1 MPSGLTSRALAV
13 AVAAGA
19 AGVGLAVAGVDS
31 PVRAALV
38 LVFLAVAPTT
48 AIAGLLRWLDPFARV
63 IIAGTT
69 TVVILALT
77 AIVMLAEGAWSPT
90 GGLLA
95 VTVITA
101 GCFLAQLPPVKRK
114 ITAVAARTRK
124 FAERPAVRPARTDA
138 QTWPGRSEAGEGTA
152 SRPESSAP
160 VTPASRAAADGA
172 ASLDH
177 GRRRP

>member
-1 MPSGLTSRALAV
+1 MPSGLTSRVLAV

-19 AGVGLAVAGVDS
+19 AGVGLEVAGVDS

-38 LVFLAVAPTT
+38 LVFLPVAPTT

-63 IIAGTT
+63 VIAGTT
-69 TVVILALT
+69 TVAILALI
-77 AIVMLAEGAWSPT
+77 AIVMLAGGAWSPT

-101 GCFLAQLPPVKRK
+101 GCFLAQLPPVKQK
-114 ITAVAARTRK
+114 
-124 FAERPAVRPARTDA
+124 
-138 QTWPGRSEAGEGTA
+138 
-152 SRPESSAP
+152 
-160 VTPASRAAADGA
+160 VT
-172 ASLDH
+172 SLA

>member
-48 AIAGLLRWLDPFARV
+48 AIAGLLRWHDRFARV
-63 IIAGTT
+63 VIAGTT
-69 TVVILALT
+69 TVAILDLI
-77 AIVMLAEGAWSPT
+77 AIVMLAEGAWSPA

-101 GCFLAQLPPVKRK
+101 GCFLAQLPPVKQK
-114 ITAVAARTRK
+114 
-124 FAERPAVRPARTDA
+124 
-138 QTWPGRSEAGEGTA
+138 
-152 SRPESSAP
+152 
-160 VTPASRAAADGA
+160 VT
-172 ASLDH
+172 SLA